1 MTSTTHNEA
10 VRKLGT
16 TNARMYALSI
26 GHRNFNGDD
35 TRQSPPKLHPGAAI
49 TFSIAAVIA
58 VLSFIEVVFS

>member
-1 MTSTTHNEA
+1 MLLENGVLA
-10 VRKLGT
+10 VD
-16 TNARMYALSI
+16 YFEDAL
-26 GHRNFNGDD
+26 FDD